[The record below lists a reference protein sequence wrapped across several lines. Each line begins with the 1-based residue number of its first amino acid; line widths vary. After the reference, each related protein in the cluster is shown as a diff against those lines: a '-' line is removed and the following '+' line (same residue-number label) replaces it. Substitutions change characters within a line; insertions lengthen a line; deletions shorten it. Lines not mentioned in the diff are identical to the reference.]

1 MLEWITDI
9 LYQNISYLPFVSF
22 GLLMLA
28 GFNIPISE
36 DVVVIVSGIIAGSY
50 PNEVNPFYVYL
61 GIWLGAYIGDFVSY
75 FLGYFLGDKI
85 FKIKFISKWV
95 KPSLLEKLSFYINS
109 YGVFALMVG
118 RFIPFGVRNAL
129 FLSCGL
135 SKMKFSKFA
144 LTDGCASILSTGV
157 SFTLSYFFGNI
168 VLEWIKKFQVSLLI
182 GVIILLVTFF
192 LWRWFKKK
200 EQA

>member
-1 MLEWITDI
+1 MEWISDI
-9 LYQNISYLPFVSF
+9 LYQNIGYLPFISF

-36 DVVVIVSGIIAGSY
+36 DIVVIMSGIIAGSY

-61 GIWLGAYIGDFVSY
+61 GIYVGAYLGDFVSY

-95 KPSLLEKLSFYINS
+95 KPSLLEKVALYINS
-109 YGVFALMVG
+109 YGVFTLMVG
-118 RFIPFGVRNAL
+118 RFIPFGIRNAL
-129 FLSCGL
+129 FLTCGL
-135 SKMKFSKFA
+135 SKMKFLKFA
-144 LTDGCASILSTGV
+144 LTDGFACLLSTGT

-168 VLEWIKKFQVSLLI
+168 VLDWVKKFQVTLLI
-182 GVIILLVTFF
+182 AVLLMIGFYF
-192 LWRWFKKK
+192 LWRWIKKK
-200 EQA
+200 EQV